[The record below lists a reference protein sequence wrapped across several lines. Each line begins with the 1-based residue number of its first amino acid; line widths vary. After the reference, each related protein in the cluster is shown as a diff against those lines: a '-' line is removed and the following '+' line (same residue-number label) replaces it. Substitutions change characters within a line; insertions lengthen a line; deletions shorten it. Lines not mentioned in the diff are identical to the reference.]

1 MKDRILK
8 AAIMAA
14 LNEMTQD
21 ELDNMPDSHFEGSGP
36 VFIVK
41 HEEWLDRC
49 RDTVAE
55 HFNPRDVFDMTEVS
69 PSMFFSDDRLSDY
82 LSYRCVTTLPHPDY
96 YYDNGKEAWIND
108 MKQILDMMWS
118 RIDCPST
125 KTKAVAEW
133 LAEQL

>member
-8 AAIMAA
+8 TAIMAA
-14 LNEMTQD
+14 LDGMSQS
-21 ELDNMPDSHFEGSGP
+21 ELDNMPDYQFEGAGP
-36 VFIVK
+36 VRIVK

-49 RDTVAE
+49 RDIVAE
-55 HFNPRDVFDMTEVS
+55 HFKPSDVYGMDELS
-69 PSMFFSDDRLSDY
+69 PSMFCDERLSEY
-82 LSYRCVTTLPHPDY
+82 LSYRCVTTLPHRDY
-96 YYDNGKEAWIND
+96 YHDNGKEAWVND
-108 MKQILDMMWS
+108 MKIILDMMWR

>member
-14 LNEMTQD
+14 LNEMTQS
-21 ELDNMPDSHFEGSGP
+21 ELDNMPDSHYEGSGP

-49 RDTVAE
+49 RDTVQE
-55 HFNPRDVFDMTEVS
+55 HFNPWDVFDLRKSS
-69 PSMFFSDDRLSDY
+69 PSMFPDEILQDHLQRHGVITIPHSDY
-82 LSYRCVTTLPHPDY
+82 YHDKGT
-96 YYDNGKEAWIND
+96 EAWVND
-108 MKQILDMMWS
+108 IIIILDMMWR

-125 KTKAVAEW
+125 KTKTVAKW

>member
-14 LNEMTQD
+14 LNEMTQS
-21 ELDNMPDSHFEGSGP
+21 ELDNMPDSYYEGSGP

-49 RDTVAE
+49 RDMVQE
-55 HFNPRDVFDMTEVS
+55 HFNPWDVFNMDEVS
-69 PSMFFSDDRLSDY
+69 PHMFSDYTLSKY
-82 LSYRCVTTLPHPDY
+82 LSRKGVTSIPHREY
-96 YYDNGKEAWIND
+96 YHDKGTEQWVKD
-108 MKQILDMMWS
+108 VRLLLDMMWR

-125 KTKAVAEW
+125 KTRAVAEW
-133 LAEQL
+133 LAKQL